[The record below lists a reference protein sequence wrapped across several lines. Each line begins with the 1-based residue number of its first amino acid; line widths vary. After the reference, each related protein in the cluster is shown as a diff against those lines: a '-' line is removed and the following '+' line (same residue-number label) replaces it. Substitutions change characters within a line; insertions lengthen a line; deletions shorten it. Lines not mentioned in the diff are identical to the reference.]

1 MTRAVLNK
9 LENDGR
15 VLLPSGEGTHD
26 KQVSVFE
33 DRPEPHPAWVSGELI
48 AVFRTLVVTDRPY
61 NLQLR
66 ISGSEMQALAS
77 VAIGCEKQ
85 TYPL

>member
-48 AVFRTLVVTDRPY
+48 AVFRTLVVYDRPFSGVTRNPKNGRSQTAPTIRSVG
-61 NLQLR
+61 NLV
-66 ISGSEMQALAS
+66 G
-77 VAIGCEKQ
+77 G
-85 TYPL
+85 